1 MSIPQPSAAERYIT
15 NELFAVAP
23 LPVLEGQN
31 GQFKIQL
38 VSERG
43 RTKWLNITPTQYKKI
58 EDVLLSSLDS

>member
-1 MSIPQPSAAERYIT
+1 MIIPQISATERYIT

-23 LPVLEGQN
+23 LPVSEGQN

-43 RTKWLNITPTQYKKI
+43 RTKWLNITPAQYKKI
-58 EDVLLSSLDS
+58 EEVLLSSLDS